1 MRTSCVK
8 NGLVFGVILLFIGV
22 AVQPVITAVD
32 NDTDVNDISID
43 NSDEIEPL
51 DDYKEIF
58 THIDGVCRNFT
69 VKRRGI
75 FIHRGVEM
83 YAHGSWGITISGIRF
98 PFNFFEE
105 EDNLEDLFDTPKPQ
119 VSKAAPN
126 ELDDLESLFEGTKLF
141 PPSI

>member
-105 EDNLEDLFDTPKPQ
+105 DVYYVKVPCLIGILIYKSTCHVNGFAFGNIEW
-119 VSKAAPN
+119 S
-126 ELDDLESLFEGTKLF
+126 
-141 PPSI
+141 